1 MVPTNRNISVGYHH
15 PMPRTAFRFST
26 LLLLTLLCATA
37 SEKRIVYPKEFSVG
51 RPNSPGVLV
60 GGTLYVSG
68 QMGRD
73 LKTGKLPATFQA
85 EVQMC
90 LKNIQFILREAHM
103 KWDDVVSM
111 QVYLTDLN
119 QIDELNAVLSQ
130 YLKLNR
136 PARTTVGVSG
146 LVGGGH
152 VEISLV
158 AYDEKAQFLPM
169 HVEPH

>member
-1 MVPTNRNISVGYHH
+1 
-15 PMPRTAFRFST
+15 MPRTAFRFSV

-37 SEKRIVYPKEFSVG
+37 SEKHIVFPKEFAPG

-73 LKTGKLPATFQA
+73 LKSGKLPATFQA
-85 EVQMC
+85 EVQTC
-90 LKNIQFILREAHM
+90 LKNIQLILHEAHM
-103 KWDDVVSM
+103 KWDDVVSV

-119 QIDELNAVLSQ
+119 QVEELNGVLSQ
-130 YLKLNR
+130 YLKQNR
-136 PARTTVGVSG
+136 PARTTLGVSG

-158 AYDEKAQFLPM
+158 AYNEKVQFIPM
-169 HVEPH
+169 HTEPH